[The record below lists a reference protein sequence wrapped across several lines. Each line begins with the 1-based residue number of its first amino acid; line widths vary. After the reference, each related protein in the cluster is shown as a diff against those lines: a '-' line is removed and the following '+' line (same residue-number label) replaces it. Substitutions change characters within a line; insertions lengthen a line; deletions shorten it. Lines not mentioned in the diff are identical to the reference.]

1 VNPIAAYESSVKILP
16 VDATKKQNIAVVGA
30 GPAGLSFAVTAA
42 QRGHNVTLFDKDNKI
57 GGQFN
62 MAKMVPG
69 KEEFYET
76 LRYFNK
82 QIQLTGVRLELN
94 TTVTTDMLKDKYHSV
109 VVATGVLPR
118 QISLKKTPD
127 SKVNVYSYVDVLRN
141 NVSVGQRVAVIGAGG
156 IGYDISDFLTH
167 GNSLT
172 YLLTYSLT

>member
-1 VNPIAAYESSVKILP
+1 MKISP
-16 VDATKKQNIAVVGA
+16 VDASKKQNIAVVGA

-42 QRGHNVTLFDKDNKI
+42 QRGHDVTLFDKDNKI

-82 QIQLTGVRLELN
+82 QIQLTGVRLQLN
-94 TTVTTDMLKDKYHSV
+94 TNVTPEMLNGKYDSV

-118 QISLKKTPD
+118 QINLKKQG
-127 SKVNVYSYVDVLRN
+127 K
-141 NVSVGQRVAVIGAGG
+141 
-156 IGYDISDFLTH
+156 
-167 GNSLT
+167 
-172 YLLTYSLT
+172 YLFVRRCPA